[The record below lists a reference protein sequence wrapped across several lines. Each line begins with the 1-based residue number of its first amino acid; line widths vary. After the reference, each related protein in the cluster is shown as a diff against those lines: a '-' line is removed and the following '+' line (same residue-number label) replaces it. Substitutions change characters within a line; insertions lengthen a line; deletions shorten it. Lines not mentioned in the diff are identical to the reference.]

1 LLYDGSFPIHP
12 ELPMRKTLLLLVPVL
27 LLGAC
32 TWGITLDEAGKQVRT
47 AWNGDVAQCRDLGK
61 VTVSVMDH
69 VGPVDRNDIKVRDE
83 LEVMA
88 RNEAAKMNADTIK
101 PLGEPVDGSQ
111 AWGAYQCGSARPASA
126 AAPASRPAPAS
137 SGGVQTFPV
146 QGG

>member
-1 LLYDGSFPIHP
+1 
-12 ELPMRKTLLLLVPVL
+12 MRKTLLLLAPIL

-47 AWNGDVAQCRDLGK
+47 AWSGDVSQCRDLGK

-88 RNEAAKMNADTIK
+88 RNEAAKMHADTIK
-101 PLGEPVDGSQ
+101 PLGEPADGSQ
-111 AWGAYQCGSARPASA
+111 AWGAYQCGSARPVSTRPSA
-126 AAPASRPAPAS
+126 TPAPAA
-137 SGGVQTFPV
+137 SGGTQTFPI

>member
-1 LLYDGSFPIHP
+1 
-12 ELPMRKTLLLLVPVL
+12 MRKTLLLLVPVL

-47 AWNGDVAQCRDLGK
+47 AWSGDVSQCRVLGK

-88 RNEAAKMNADTIK
+88 RNEAAKMHADTIK
-101 PLGEPVDGSQ
+101 PLGEPADGSQ
-111 AWGAYQCGSARPASA
+111 AWGAYQCGSVRPGSA
-126 AAPASRPAPAS
+126 AAPTNPSGPAS
-137 SGGVQTFPV
+137 SGGAQTFPIH
-146 QGG
+146 GG